1 MATLESTQVTTIPPG
16 SRMPATIQTA
26 LFMTVRPHLLR
37 RFRRRHGDVFTL
49 RLLGGK
55 TVVTLC
61 RPEHIREVFAG
72 TPAVF
77 HAGEGNE
84 ILRPVMGPHSVMI
97 TDEDEHLRVR
107 KLLMPAFNGAALRG
121 YGDMM
126 AELAARNVE
135 SWPAGR
141 AFGVHEAMNDVTLEI
156 ILRVVFGMADGP
168 RLTALRPRIRR
179 LTDMGPITAL
189 GWSYPALAQLPPWRR
204 GADNLREV
212 DRLLYEEIAERR
224 TAPDVASRGDVLSRL
239 LSVPGTDLTDA
250 ELRDQMITLLLAGHE
265 TTATALAWS
274 FHDLSRNPDVL
285 RRAQAAAD
293 AGDGDYLEAVA
304 KEALRRHPIIQNV
317 PRVLTEPT
325 RIAGYRLPAGTIV
338 AANTTLAHE
347 DPEFHDAPGEFRPER
362 FLGKPLP
369 LGTWIPFGG
378 GVRRCLG
385 AGFSLKEMVATLRAA
400 LIRYDVRPSRA
411 APEFAKPRNITLVPS
426 RGARIVA
433 TPR

>member
-1 MATLESTQVTTIPPG
+1 MATLEQTHVTALPPG
-16 SRMPATIQTA
+16 SRLPALVQTV
-26 LFMTVRPHLLR
+26 LFMTVRPRMLR
-37 RFRRRHGDVFTL
+37 YFRRRHGEVFTV
-49 RLLGGK
+49 RLLGRQV
-55 TVVTLC
+55 VVTVS
-61 RPEHIREVFAG
+61 RPSHVREVFAG

-84 ILRPVMGPHSVMI
+84 ILRPVMGPRSVMI
-97 TDEDEHLRVR
+97 TDEDEHLRTR

-126 AELAARNVE
+126 AELAVRNVDD
-135 SWPAGR
+135 WPVGR
-141 AFGVHEAMNDVTLEI
+141 AFSVHQAMNEVTLEI

-168 RLTALRPRIRR
+168 RLTELRPRIRT
-179 LTDMGPITAL
+179 LTDINPITAL
-189 GWSYPALAQLPPWRR
+189 GWSYPALAAFPPWRGSR
-204 GADNLREV
+204 DNLRAV
-212 DRLLYEEIAERR
+212 DRLLYAEIADRR
-224 TAPDVASRGDVLSRL
+224 VAPDVATRGDVLSRL
-239 LSVPGTDLTDA
+239 LSVVGTDLTDA

-274 FHDLSRNPDVL
+274 FHDLARNPAVL
-285 RRAQAAAD
+285 RKAQAAAD
-293 AGDGDYLEAVA
+293 AGDEDYLQAVA
-304 KEALRRHPIIQNV
+304 KEALRLHPIIQNV

-325 RIAGYRLPAGTIV
+325 DIAGFRLPARTIV

-347 DPEFHDAPGEFRPER
+347 DPVEHEAPGEFRPER

-385 AGFSLKEMVATLRAA
+385 AGFSLKEMAAVLRSVLGRFDLRAD
-400 LIRYDVRPSRA
+400 REG
-411 APEFAKPRNITLVPS
+411 PEFAKPRNITLVPS